1 MEGASVKY
9 PFWDISMGY
18 GVLMAVISVLHVF
31 VSHFAIGGGLY
42 LVVTERAARKAGD
55 ALRLAYLQKVS
66 KMFILVTLVF
76 GALSGVGIWF
86 VIGLLNPTATELLIH
101 NFVWGWAIEWTFFVV
116 EIASALLYYYGW
128 NRMSDRD
135 HMTLGWIY
143 FVSAWLSLVVIN
155 GILAFMLTP
164 GAWIQTGNFWDG
176 FFNATYW
183 PSLFLRTG
191 VCIMLAGLYT
201 LLVASRE
208 QGNHRSSLIRYNAN
222 WVIAGLVVMA
232 PTLYWYW
239 HSIPAE
245 VIEKAS
251 DVMKSPIKVLF
262 GSFWLAGL
270 MLLLAVVFGYLT
282 PRALRVWSASL
293 LMLFGLVW
301 FGHFE
306 YFREAIRKPWIVT
319 GFMYANAVEVSNV
332 AKYQTDGML
341 PSIQY
346 RTLDIATDLFDH
358 ACRTCHTVS
367 GYRAIAPAL
376 AGSDSAY
383 IAALVKNPQLLKG
396 NMPPFAG
403 TETEAGMIATH
414 IYAQTDHRTL
424 REITGL
430 TGAALGEK
438 VYLSRC
444 GICHVPGSSH
454 DKLKSLAGLKAGDYG
469 DMLDQADVMGEGMP
483 RFTASQEDRDALIAY
498 LVTLTNGVTDAKPG
512 L

>member
-1 MEGASVKY
+1 MKY
-9 PFWDISMGY
+9 PFWDIGLGY
-18 GVLMAVISVLHVF
+18 GVLMAVISVCMCLYPT
-31 VSHFAIGGGLY
+31 SQSAAACY

-66 KMFILVTLVF
+66 KMFVLVTLVF

-101 NFVWGWAIEWTFFVV
+101 NFVWGWAIHNWNMFVV

-191 VCIMLAGLYT
+191 ICIMLAGLYT
-201 LLVASRE
+201 LVVASKE
-208 QGNHRSSLIRYNAN
+208 SGNHRNPLIRYNAN
-222 WVIAGLVVMA
+222 WVIVGLIVMA
-232 PTLYWYW
+232 PPDLLVLARNTGE
-239 HSIPAE
+239 I
-245 VIEKAS
+245 IDKAS
-251 DVMKSPIKVLF
+251 DVMRSPIKVLF
-262 GSFWLAGL
+262 GSFWLAAL
-270 MLLLAVVFGYLT
+270 MLLSTVAFGDPT

-319 GFMYANAVEVSNV
+319 GFMYANAVEVANV
-332 AKYQTDGML
+332 EKYQT
-341 PSIQY
+341 
-346 RTLDIATDLFDH
+346 
-358 ACRTCHTVS
+358 TVC
-367 GYRAIAPAL
+367 YRAFNTVPWTSPPISLTMPAVRV
-376 AGSDSAY
+376 
-383 IAALVKNPQLLKG
+383 I
-396 NMPPFAG
+396 
-403 TETEAGMIATH
+403 
-414 IYAQTDHRTL
+414 R
-424 REITGL
+424 
-430 TGAALGEK
+430 
-438 VYLSRC
+438 
-444 GICHVPGSSH
+444 
-454 DKLKSLAGLKAGDYG
+454 
-469 DMLDQADVMGEGMP
+469 
-483 RFTASQEDRDALIAY
+483 
-498 LVTLTNGVTDAKPG
+498 
-512 L
+512 